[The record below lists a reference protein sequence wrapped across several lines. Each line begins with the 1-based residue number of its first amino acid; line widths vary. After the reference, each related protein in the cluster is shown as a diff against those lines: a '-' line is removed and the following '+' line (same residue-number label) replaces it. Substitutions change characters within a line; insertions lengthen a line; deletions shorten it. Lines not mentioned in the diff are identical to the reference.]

1 MSKSKSSLYRNLFF
15 VVGIITIL
23 FMVNSIGFESIYQN
37 IQQAG
42 LWFGVI
48 IVIWAVVYV
57 INALSLQLII
67 SDGSTEGESVNFLHT
82 LKIIIS
88 GYAINYTTPMG
99 LLGGEPYRVMELKP
113 VLGVKKATSAVI
125 LYAMMHFVSHFIL
138 WLLAVLLIVLFV
150 PIESDFLT
158 YMLWS
163 IFIGASL
170 LIIAFFRWYKSGM
183 VFRVISTLSK
193 IPFLKSRVVKFRDA
207 NEESLR
213 EIDSLISDLWLNRR
227 KTFFASLAIE
237 LLSRLFSCLEV
248 YVLLY
253 AIGMDITYM
262 QSVIIVALATLIA
275 NLVFFSPMQLGSRE
289 GGYALALTT
298 LSLSSIS
305 GAGIYVSLST
315 RVRELFWICV
325 GISVMKYKSLKGNHE
340 NVSYRER
347 GA

>member
-1 MSKSKSSLYRNLFF
+1 MSKSKSALYRNLFF

-23 FMVNSIGFESIYQN
+23 LMVNSIGFDTIYQN

-48 IVIWAVVYV
+48 IAIWAIVYI
-57 INALSLQLII
+57 INAISLQLII
-67 SDGSTEGESVNFLHT
+67 SDGSAEGERVNFLHT

-150 PIESDFLT
+150 PIKSDFLT
-158 YMLWS
+158 YMLWGIFS
-163 IFIGASL
+163 IASL
-170 LIIAFFRWYKSGM
+170 LIFAFFRWYKSGM
-183 VFRVISTLSK
+183 VFRLITILSK
-193 IPFLKSRVVKFRDA
+193 IPGLKKRVAKYRDN

-213 EIDSLISDLWLNRR
+213 EIDFLISDLWINRR
-227 KTFFASLAIE
+227 RTFFASLSVE

-253 AIGMDITYM
+253 AIGVDITYM

-289 GGYALALTT
+289 GGYALALST
-298 LSLSSIS
+298 LSLSYIS

-315 RVRELFWICV
+315 RIRELFWIFV

-340 NVSYRER
+340 NV
-347 GA
+347 G